1 MVAAMKSRLF
11 SKCQK
16 PVGVHRIRM
25 LSDNMGG
32 SMLEL
37 NLFDSISWEVD
48 AMTIYIGNIK
58 KCFCE
63 ACLCQSQRSCCFS
76 SVCNVN
82 LSFYQGL

>member
-32 SMLEL
+32 SMTTALL
-37 NLFDSISWEVD
+37 LLIILIGGSWSHVRTSRD
-48 AMTIYIGNIK
+48 YVTD
-58 KCFCE
+58 
-63 ACLCQSQRSCCFS
+63 
-76 SVCNVN
+76 NVI
-82 LSFYQGL
+82 